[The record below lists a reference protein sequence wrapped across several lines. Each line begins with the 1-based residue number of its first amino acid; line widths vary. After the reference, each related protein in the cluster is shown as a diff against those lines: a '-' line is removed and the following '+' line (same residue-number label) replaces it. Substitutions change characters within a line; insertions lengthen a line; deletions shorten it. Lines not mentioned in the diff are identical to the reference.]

1 MHIEHHNLEMQ
12 KYFKKC
18 NIKITQDEVQ
28 EIFKLRSRVSDVKTN
43 YKGKYESFQCEACQH
58 IEFEEESQK
67 HIMICKIL
75 NENKENIPEYE
86 GIYYGNVEMK
96 VKIAKHFLE
105 RIKTREKLKNMN

>member
-1 MHIEHHNLEMQ
+1 MFIRINSVQCSL
-12 KYFKKC
+12 KYS
-18 NIKITQDEVQ
+18 
-28 EIFKLRSRVSDVKTN
+28 LL
-43 YKGKYESFQCEACQH
+43 A
-58 IEFEEESQK
+58 QK